1 MKNQRLSELR
11 SKGCITEEQYKELLN
26 SDERCEKCAYF
37 HRLKHNFETG
47 TGFEESNCCDVLLH
61 LPDSTDDIKPSVQEV
76 SRLDRCELFT
86 ETKQDKTTITTKQ
99 LEEMYEKY
107 QKKLWREHEDVRGD
121 DMIEVGYAEDF
132 LQELLMEFGCWE
144 GEEQE

>member
-26 SDERCEKCAYF
+26 SDERCEKCAHF
-37 HRLKHNFETG
+37 HRLKHNFEAG

-61 LPDSTDDIKPSVQEV
+61 LPDSTDDTKPSVQEV

-86 ETKQDKTTITTKQ
+86 ETKQAETTVTTKQ
-99 LEEMYEKY
+99 LEEMYDSYEKS
-107 QKKLWREHEDVRGD
+107 LWREHEDVRGD
-121 DMIEVGYAEDF
+121 DMVEMGTA
-132 LQELLMEFGCWE
+132 LQLLEEELCLLGCWDR
-144 GEEQE
+144 EEQE